1 MHPKLQSMLEPTLPK
16 TLQQNFL
23 NAFQHQPHVESLS
36 SWHIQTE
43 ESRQLEPIKA
53 CEVKVGNWHECKP
66 PVFWPAD
73 TDVF

>member
-1 MHPKLQSMLEPTLPK
+1 
-16 TLQQNFL
+16 LQQNIL
-23 NAFQHQPHVESLS
+23 SMLGQQAQVHSVS

-43 ESRQLEPIKA
+43 ESLKLEPIKA
-53 CEVKVGNWHECKP
+53 CEVKVGRWHACKP